1 MPAPLASSA
10 NTATPATSN
19 NAARAPRS
27 DGGKDFSQLLQG
39 DAPTAPGP
47 ASGAA
52 PPTPPPSST
61 PGQPSTASS
70 DGQAPGERN
79 VDAEATTAETPPLP
93 PAAVA
98 PAGPGT
104 DKDKPAATEDA
115 PWPPFGLAG
124 LVLATPTAADPVAA
138 QFTASAPSL
147 DSDGTARVATPATNS
162 ALPAAAP
169 ATATAAPP
177 AAADSRPA
185 ANNAGDATALP
196 LPEMILPGRHSER
209 GEGSDPATAGDRLTA
224 PLLHAPGAAAVQDLK
239 AALATGNAIFN
250 GEPTPKPV
258 LGDEGFDQAIGARLG
273 WLAEQKIGH
282 AHIRLS
288 PDDMG
293 PVDVRLQLNGD
304 KVHASFSSP
313 HVEVRQAL
321 EGSLPRLRELLGEQG
336 FQLAHADVGH
346 QAPGGD
352 GNAPGRPGG
361 GDMPGDGEPAPGDSS
376 VSSAQLIR
384 QRGLLDAY
392 A

>member
-19 NAARAPRS
+19 SAARASRS
-27 DGGKDFSQLLQG
+27 EGGKDFSQLLQG
-39 DAPTAPGP
+39 GAPCAP
-47 ASGAA
+47 ASAGNATT
-52 PPTPPPSST
+52 PTPST
-61 PGQPSTASS
+61 PSQPSTADSN
-70 DGQAPGERN
+70 GQAPDERN
-79 VDAEATTAETPPLP
+79 AGAEAATAETPSLP
-93 PAAVA
+93 PVAVT

-115 PWPPFGLAG
+115 PWPPPGLAG
-124 LVLATPTAADPVAA
+124 LVLAMPMPADPAAALPTTAAPALA
-138 QFTASAPSL
+138 
-147 DSDGTARVATPATNS
+147 SDGS

-169 ATATAAPP
+169 ATNPTLPADAPATATATP
-177 AAADSRPA
+177 AAADGKPA
-185 ANNAGDATALP
+185 ATSADDATVLP
-196 LPEMILPGRHSER
+196 LPEMILPGKRSER
-209 GEGSDPATAGDRLTA
+209 GEGSDLAAVGDRAST
-224 PLLHAPGAAAVQDLK
+224 PLLHAPAAAAVQDLK
-239 AALATGNAIFN
+239 AALAAGNAIFN

-258 LGDEGFDQAIGARLG
+258 LGDDGFDQAIGARLG
-273 WLAEQKIGH
+273 WLADQKIGH

-313 HVEVRQAL
+313 HVDVRQAL
-321 EGSLPRLRELLGEQG
+321 ESSLPRLRELLGEQG

-346 QAPGGD
+346 QSPGGE
-352 GNAPGRPGG
+352 GNAPGQPGG
-361 GDMPGDGEPAPGDSS
+361 SGIIGDGEPTPGDAS

>member
-19 NAARAPRS
+19 SAARASRS
-27 DGGKDFSQLLQG
+27 EGGKDFSQLLQG
-39 DAPTAPGP
+39 GAPCAP
-47 ASGAA
+47 ASAGNATT
-52 PPTPPPSST
+52 PTPST
-61 PGQPSTASS
+61 PSPPSTADSN
-70 DGQAPGERN
+70 GQAPDERN
-79 VDAEATTAETPPLP
+79 AGAEAATAETPSLP
-93 PAAVA
+93 PVAVT

-104 DKDKPAATEDA
+104 EKDKPAATEDA
-115 PWPPFGLAG
+115 PWPPPGLAG
-124 LVLATPTAADPVAA
+124 LVLAMPMPADPAAALPTTAAPALA
-138 QFTASAPSL
+138 
-147 DSDGTARVATPATNS
+147 SDGS

-169 ATATAAPP
+169 ATNPTLPADAPATATTTPVAADAKP
-177 AAADSRPA
+177 AATSAD
-185 ANNAGDATALP
+185 DATALP
-196 LPEMILPGRHSER
+196 LPEMILPGKRSER
-209 GEGSDPATAGDRLTA
+209 GEGSDVAAVGDRAST
-224 PLLHAPGAAAVQDLK
+224 PLLHAPAAAAVQDLK
-239 AALATGNAIFN
+239 AALAAGNAIFN

-258 LGDEGFDQAIGARLG
+258 LGDDGFDQAIGARLG
-273 WLAEQKIGH
+273 WLADQKIGH

-313 HVEVRQAL
+313 HVDVRQAL
-321 EGSLPRLRELLGEQG
+321 ESSLPRLRELLGEQG

-346 QAPGGD
+346 QSPGGD
-352 GNAPGRPGG
+352 GNAPGQPGG
-361 GDMPGDGEPAPGDSS
+361 SGIIGDGEPTPGEAS

>member
-19 NAARAPRS
+19 SAARASRS
-27 DGGKDFSQLLQG
+27 EGGKDFSQLLQG
-39 DAPTAPGP
+39 GAPSAPTP
-47 ASGAA
+47 AGSAT
-52 PPTPPPSST
+52 TPMPST
-61 PGQPSTASS
+61 PSQPSTADSN
-70 DGQAPGERN
+70 GQAPGERTA
-79 VDAEATTAETPPLP
+79 DAEAATAETPSLP
-93 PAAVA
+93 PVAVT

-104 DKDKPAATEDA
+104 EKDKPAATEDA
-115 PWPPFGLAG
+115 PWPPPGLAG
-124 LVLATPTAADPVAA
+124 LVLAMPMPADPAAALPTTAAPALA
-138 QFTASAPSL
+138 
-147 DSDGTARVATPATNS
+147 SDGS

-169 ATATAAPP
+169 ATNATLPAAAPAAATAAPVAADGKP
-177 AAADSRPA
+177 AATSAD
-185 ANNAGDATALP
+185 DATALP
-196 LPEMILPGRHSER
+196 LPAMILPGKRAER
-209 GEGSDPATAGDRLTA
+209 GEGSDVAALGDRTSV
-224 PLLHAPGAAAVQDLK
+224 PLLHSPPAAAVQDLK

-273 WLAEQKIGH
+273 WLADQKIGH

-288 PDDMG
+288 PDDLG

-313 HVEVRQAL
+313 HVDVRQAL
-321 EGSLPRLRELLGEQG
+321 ESSLPRLRELLGEQG

-352 GNAPGRPGG
+352 GNASGQPGG
-361 GDMPGDGEPAPGDSS
+361 GSMSGDGEPTPGDAS
-376 VSSAQLIR
+376 VSAAQLIR